1 MYICT
6 KFQKRKK
13 LRYLTVM
20 VISNRPLR
28 FIIATLVACL
38 PLMSFANPE
47 VDSVKVHTEV
57 AHETTEQSQGA
68 HAEPTD
74 VKSKIKAFI
83 GHHVLDSHDF
93 TFLSDEVEG
102 EHYGFSLPIIVG

>member
-1 MYICT
+1 
-6 KFQKRKK
+6 
-13 LRYLTVM
+13 M

-38 PLMSFANPE
+38 PLMSFANPQ
-47 VDSVKVHTEV
+47 VILYKFTLKV
-57 AHETTEQSQGA
+57 AHETTEKSQEGA

-74 VKSKIKAFI
+74 VKSEIKAFI

-93 TFLSDEVEG
+93 TFLSTR
-102 EHYGFSLPIIVG
+102 

>member
-1 MYICT
+1 
-6 KFQKRKK
+6 
-13 LRYLTVM
+13 M

-38 PLMSFANPE
+38 PLMSFANPWILY
-47 VDSVKVHTEV
+47 KFTEV
-57 AHETTEQSQGA
+57 AHETTEKQEGA

-74 VKSKIKAFI
+74 VKSEIKAFI

-93 TFLSDEVEG
+93 TFCQTR
-102 EHYGFSLPIIVG
+102 